1 MEYIEN
7 DFGDIDG
14 RLLEQFRSLGTTDRD
29 VLIAEFQAVLGN
41 KMSPDICAFFLDM
54 NNWNLQNAVCS
65 YYDFEQPSSPLPSM
79 TVLADVT
86 VGNGE
91 AVAANTNFV
100 KSWRIKNSG
109 LDRWPPGCHMRL
121 IGGENLAVSERKMVE
136 PLDPGQMA
144 DVHVEMRSPSSN
156 GIYTS
161 LWRMSTAT
169 GSYFGEVIKVQVV
182 VADGGLLGI
191 TQQMSRI
198 GGELAHGPAGAPGPG
213 MGAPLTGH
221 EAVSPGTDISIHVEH
236 HQVPCLFPEVSDDV
250 GENDAYIATLP
261 ATVEEEEEMS

>member
-1 MEYIEN
+1 MEYIDS

-14 RLLEQFRSLGTTDRD
+14 RLLEAFRSLGTTDRD

-41 KMSPDICAFFLDM
+41 KMMNPDICAFFLDM

-79 TVLADVT
+79 TVLADMT

-91 AVAANTNFV
+91 AVAANTHFV

-109 LDRWPPGCHMRL
+109 LDRWPPGCHLRF
-121 IGGENLAVSERKMVE
+121 ISGENLAVAERKMVD
-136 PLDPGQMA
+136 PLDPGQTA

-156 GIYTS
+156 GVYVS
-161 LWRMSTAT
+161 MWRMATPT
-169 GSYFGEVIKVQVV
+169 GSYFGEVITVQLV

-198 GGELAHGPAGAPGPG
+198 GGQLVLDPAALPGSGVDGAVTGQQAV
-213 MGAPLTGH
+213 APDADT
-221 EAVSPGTDISIHVEH
+221 SIHLQH
-236 HQVPCLFPEVSDDV
+236 HEVPCSNTSLFSQS
-250 GENDAYIATLP
+250 NTYIATLP
-261 ATVEEEEEMS
+261 MTVEDDEEMS